1 VLFVE
6 PIRVW
11 KSPWEKMTQSAL
23 KLTALKTLSVQNF
36 GLALNNPM
44 APRLGF
50 RWPYSLG
57 VMDIDRNTLEQSK
70 D

>member
-1 VLFVE
+1 
-6 PIRVW
+6 
-11 KSPWEKMTQSAL
+11 MTQSAL

-57 VMDIDRNTLEQSK
+57 VMDIDGNTLEQSK